1 MSPSIHRL
9 SAIVFTDIVGYT
21 SMMGADEDAALRT
34 LEKNK
39 RIHRKY
45 FEKYQSTY
53 YKQIGDGFLAIFDS
67 VVQAAHACGFIQNA
81 CHEANIN
88 IRVGIHEGEVIFSDN
103 DVYGDEVNIAS
114 RIESAAESGSIYV
127 SENVKRNLDNKT
139 GIFVEFIKE
148 FELKNVRDPLNL
160 YSVKVDI
167 EQIPEVSSSPSH
179 KSSRAKRNRNWLW
192 IVYFIV
198 ITGLLLILAI
208 NFNLISDWIGGS
220 IKQTEI
226 NLTEKSIAVL
236 PFQNFSN
243 DSTMDYL
250 GDGFADHI
258 IGHLSRIPEFRVI
271 ARASSFRFR
280 GSDKSIPKIAEELGV
295 QNILEGS
302 FQVNGDHIHLNL
314 NLIHATSGEV
324 LFAEDYDGSLGQ
336 LFDLQ
341 DEVTRNFTGSF
352 KGTFLKFNES
362 TKKEREIDLQAFK
375 FYQLGQGLL
384 KDNYISRTS
393 LREIRNLH
401 RQASQIDPD
410 WSAPYVG
417 MAESFF
423 LELHYGIN
431 KFPKVKDS
439 IEFYVEKA
447 MAINPEQGEL
457 YSLLGTIS
465 FWEMEFSKAKS
476 QYNIAIEINP
486 NYPFTYYFLGYLL
499 ARKGGDLS
507 ATIMNIDKAISLDP
521 LNEMFTTIKPL
532 LISMSGQYY
541 KSETMLLEMLEKEP
555 NKNTTLFILGMV
567 YTHMKD
573 YETALETLLKRSVGR
588 NTNWLVAFNYYKTG
602 QKEKAREI
610 LEYNLQLPEERATPS
625 SMMAIMYMGFEEYDI
640 AMDYMEKGL
649 ESYDFWGL
657 WLEQSWS
664 DPIKDNP
671 RFKKIMEAYYK
682 KINE

>member
-1 MSPSIHRL
+1 MSSSIHRL

-67 VVQAAHACGFIQNA
+67 VVQAAHACGYIQDA
-81 CHEANIN
+81 CQAANIN

-114 RIESAAESGSIYV
+114 RIESAAEGGSIYV

-139 GIFVEFIKE
+139 GIIVEFIKE
-148 FELKNVRDPLNL
+148 FELKNVKDPLNL

-167 EQIPEVSSSPSH
+167 EQIPEISSSSSHDSH
-179 KSSRAKRNRNWLW
+179 KTKRSQNWIRISSY
-192 IVYFIV
+192 IIV
-198 ITGLLLILAI
+198 IGLTVLLAI
-208 NFNLISDWIGGS
+208 NFDIIYDWLGGS
-220 IKQTEI
+220 KNQTEI

-243 DSTMDYL
+243 DSTIDYL

-258 IGHLSRIPEFRVI
+258 IAHLSRIPEFRVI

-280 GSDKSIPKIAEELGV
+280 NSDKSIPEIAKELGV

-302 FQVNGDHIHLNL
+302 YQVNSDHIHLNL

-324 LFAEDYDGSLGQ
+324 LFAEDYDGSLRQ
-336 LFDLQ
+336 LFELQ

-362 TKKEREIDLQAFK
+362 TRREREIDLQAFK

-401 RQASQIDPD
+401 MQASQIDPD

-423 LELHYGIN
+423 LEIHYGIN
-431 KFPKVKDS
+431 KFPNVKDS
-439 IEFYVEKA
+439 IEYYVGKA
-447 MAINPEQGEL
+447 MEINPEQGEL
-457 YSLLGTIS
+457 YSILGTIS
-465 FWEMEFSKAKS
+465 FWEMEYNKAKS
-476 QYNIAIEINP
+476 QYNKAIEINP
-486 NYPFTYYFLGYLL
+486 NYPFTYYFLGYIL

-521 LNEMFTTIKPL
+521 LNEMFITIKPL
-532 LISMSGQYY
+532 LIAMSGQYN
-541 KSETMLLEMLEKEP
+541 KAETMLLEMLEKEP
-555 NKNTTLFILGMV
+555 GKNTTLFILGMV

-573 YETALETLLKRSVGR
+573 YEKARDTLLKRSVGL
-588 NTNWLVAFNYYKTG
+588 NTNWLLGFNYYKTG
-602 QKEKAREI
+602 EKDKASEI
-610 LEYNLQLPEERATPS
+610 LEYNLQLPEERATPN

-664 DPIKDNP
+664 DPIRDNP
-671 RFKKIMEAYYK
+671 RFKRIMNAYYK

>member
-1 MSPSIHRL
+1 MGSSIHRL

-21 SMMGADEDAALRT
+21 SMMGTDEDAALRT

-45 FEKYQSTY
+45 FEKYQSTF

-81 CHEANIN
+81 CQAANIN
-88 IRVGIHEGEVIFSDN
+88 IRVGIHEGEVIFRDN

-114 RIESAAESGSIYV
+114 RIESAAEGGSIYV

-139 GIFVEFIKE
+139 GILVEFIKE
-148 FELKNVRDPLNL
+148 FELKNVKDQLNL

-167 EQIPEVSSSPSH
+167 EKIPNIISFSSNESSS
-179 KSSRAKRNRNWLW
+179 AKRKKSWFKTGS
-192 IVYFIV
+192 FIV
-198 ITGLLLILAI
+198 IIGLLVILVI
-208 NFNLISDWIGGS
+208 NFNLISDWIGES
-220 IKQTEI
+220 KKQTEI

-236 PFQNFSN
+236 PFKNFSN

-258 IGHLSRIPEFRVI
+258 ISQLSRIPEFRVI
-271 ARASSFRFR
+271 ARASSFRFKK
-280 GSDKSIPKIAEELGV
+280 SDKSIPEIAKELGV

-302 FQVNGDHIHLNL
+302 IQVNNDQIHLSL
-314 NLIHATSGEV
+314 NLIHATSGEI
-324 LFAEDYDGSLGQ
+324 LFAEDYNGSLNQ

-341 DEVTRNFTGSF
+341 DEVSRNFTGSF

-401 RQASQIDPD
+401 MQASEIDPD

-423 LELHYGIN
+423 LEIHYGIN
-431 KFPKVKDS
+431 KFPNVKDS
-439 IEFYVEKA
+439 IEYYVGKA

-457 YSLLGTIS
+457 YSILGTIS
-465 FWEMEFSKAKS
+465 FWEMEYGKAKS
-476 QYNIAIEINP
+476 LYNRAIEINP
-486 NYPFTYYFLGYLL
+486 NYPFTYYFLGYMN
-499 ARKGGDLS
+499 ARKGGDING
-507 ATIMNIDKAISLDP
+507 AIMNIDKAISLDP
-521 LNEMFTTIKPL
+521 LNEMFITIKPL

-541 KSETMLLEMLEKEP
+541 KAETMLLEMLEKEP

-573 YETALETLLKRSVGR
+573 YEKARDTLLKRSVGL
-588 NTNWLVAFNYYKTG
+588 NTNWLLGFNYYKTG
-602 QKEKAREI
+602 EKDKAREI
-610 LEYNLQLPEERATPS
+610 LEYNLQLPEERATPN

-671 RFKKIMEAYYK
+671 RFKRIMNAYYE
-682 KINE
+682 KINK